1 MAYIGS
7 FFLYDFWKNSNPA
20 IIQNPRKI
28 VHDFSKKME
37 EKTWQKFDTECIEV
51 PIKRDLKGIYNTN

>member
-1 MAYIGS
+1 MHTHFREIRI
-7 FFLYDFWKNSNPA
+7 LN
-20 IIQNPRKI
+20 ILENPRKI